1 MSTQTHTPTTSRL
14 WRIPALWL
22 VIGGPSLVVVAS
34 FATLAI
40 AIHGGDRPLH
50 ESASSP
56 SAESTTPAMQA
67 RNHVAASTR

>member
-1 MSTQTHTPTTSRL
+1 MSPVRNRSRL

-34 FATLAI
+34 FATLGLAL
-40 AIHGGDRPLH
+40 HGADRPLLEH
-50 ESASSP
+50 ASAP
-56 SAESTTPAMQA
+56 SAESMTPATQA